1 MNPPTLTDMPCV
13 WNEPTHL
20 DSKVVSGEDVA
31 TPMAKLD
38 IGDGGNDLWEE
49 GPGTGVFRFLKYCME
64 NRGRGEGEGGGKG
77 DGEEDEEG

>member
-1 MNPPTLTDMPCV
+1 MTCLVCGMNPPTLTDMPCV

-38 IGDGGNDLWEE
+38 IGDGGNDL
-49 GPGTGVFRFLKYCME
+49 
-64 NRGRGEGEGGGKG
+64 
-77 DGEEDEEG
+77 